1 MRISAISAS
10 MVNQCRKPHFD
21 GKFGIVHNTDKS
33 DVYYD
38 HGMEADIGTYHYLH
52 EIPYYPFLDESKDE
66 IKSVLEQYNKYDHKP
81 ASDDPNSHDFTDR
94 IDETIVKLM
103 DPMPVTRQ
111 EYSDYIER
119 KLLSKQEMNVEDRL
133 KIAGLQIFL
142 R

>member
-1 MRISAISAS
+1 MRISAINANP
-10 MVNQCRKPHFD
+10 VYQCKKPHFD
-21 GKFGIVHNTDKS
+21 GKFGKVHESDKS

-38 HGMEADIGTYHYLH
+38 HGMEADCGTYHYVK
-52 EIPYYPFLDESKDE
+52 EVPYYPFLDETEEE
-66 IKSVLEQYNKYDHKP
+66 IKGVLEQYNHYNYRP
-81 ASDDPNSHDFTDR
+81 ATTDPNSHDFTDR

-103 DPMPVTRQ
+103 EPMPVTKQ
-111 EYSDYIER
+111 EYNDYIAR